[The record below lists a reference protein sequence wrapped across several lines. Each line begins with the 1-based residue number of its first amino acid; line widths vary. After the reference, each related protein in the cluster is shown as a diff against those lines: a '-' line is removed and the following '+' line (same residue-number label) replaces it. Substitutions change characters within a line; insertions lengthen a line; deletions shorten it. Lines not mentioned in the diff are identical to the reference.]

1 MSNQTSALLKL
12 NAEKI
17 MKQWEERANKEVLPS
32 LHIEKLTL
40 HNSLPELLES
50 MVRALNKTHNRG
62 EARLIW
68 ENDESL
74 RVGRKHGHGRAKTIN
89 YTMDQMIFEYH
100 ILREVIFDVL
110 EEKAPLPETDREVI
124 ICGIEQAV
132 NDAATQFSET
142 LRLVQE
148 AVAATLTHDLR
159 GPITSAKLYAQIIFH
174 SEEDVDAGIRSAA
187 SRIINSMERLDSM
200 IHDLLDASV
209 IRAGEKL
216 ALQIEECDLKLIA
229 TEVVDEFNI
238 IYGERF
244 VLVADSPAVGYWSK
258 SAIRRVIE
266 NLATNA
272 HKYSTPKTPVTITI
286 RQSEATATLLVHNE
300 GNPITEENQSVLFQ
314 RFRRA
319 KTADAQTGWGL
330 GLTVVKGVTEAHH
343 GIVKVESSPEAG
355 TTFIVEIPRR
365 IEESLNKLDDFHPLK

>member
-1 MSNQTSALLKL
+1 MSVKTSAILKQ

-17 MKQWEERANKEVLPS
+17 MKLWEERAKKEVLAA
-32 LHIEKLTL
+32 LHIERLAL
-40 HNSLPELLES
+40 HNSLHELLDS
-50 MVRALNKTHNRG
+50 LVRALDTTLDRSK
-62 EARLIW
+62 ARLVW
-68 ENDESL
+68 ERDEAS
-74 RVGRKHGHGRAKTIN
+74 RVGKIHGHVRAKSVN

-110 EEKAPLPETDREVI
+110 EEHEQVSIVDREVI
-124 ICGIEQAV
+124 TCGIEQAV

-159 GPITSAKLYAQIIFH
+159 GPITSAKLYAQIIFQN
-174 SEEDVDAGIRSAA
+174 EEGVDAAGRSAA

-216 ALQIEECDLKLIA
+216 VLKTEECDLKLI
-229 TEVVDEFNI
+229 VSDIVDEFNI
-238 IYGERF
+238 IYAQRF
-244 VLVADSPAVGYWSK
+244 SLVAESPAIGFWSR
-258 SAIRRVIE
+258 SALRRVVE

-272 HKYSTPKTPVTITI
+272 VKYSSPETPVKITI
-286 RQSEATATLLVHNE
+286 LQSSTTVTVMVHNV
-300 GNPITEENQSVLFQ
+300 GNPIAEENQAGLFQ

-319 KTADAQTGWGL
+319 KSSDAHTGWGL

-343 GIVKVESSPEAG
+343 GMVKVESSPEKG
-355 TTFIVEIPRR
+355 TTFIVEIPRQ
-365 IEESLNKLDDFHPLK
+365 IEDSLLKPDEVQRQ

>member
-1 MSNQTSALLKL
+1 MSDKTSTLLKR
-12 NAEKI
+12 NAANILKR
-17 MKQWEERANKEVLPS
+17 WEERAKKEVLAALSLDKLALYDS
-32 LHIEKLTL
+32 LHEFLD
-40 HNSLPELLES
+40 S
-50 MVRALNKTHNRG
+50 MVRALDATKDRSA
-62 EARLIW
+62 ARLVW
-68 ENDESL
+68 ERDESL
-74 RVGRKHGHGRAKTIN
+74 RVGKLHGDDRAKTAH
-89 YTMDQMIFEYH
+89 YTMDQMIFEYR

-110 EEKAPLPETDREVI
+110 EEEKSISATDREVI

-142 LRLVQE
+142 LKQIQE

-159 GPITSAKLYAQIIFH
+159 GPITSAKLYAQIIH
-174 SEEDVDAGIRSAA
+174 ENEEGVDAGARSAA

-216 ALQIEECDLKLIA
+216 ALKIEECDLKSLA
-229 TEVVDEFNI
+229 SETVDEFNV
-238 IYGERF
+238 IYGQRF

-258 SAIRRVIE
+258 NALRRVIE

-272 HKYSTPKTPVTITI
+272 HKYSSPDTPVVITI
-286 RQSEATATLLVHNE
+286 LQSAATVTLLVHNE
-300 GNPITEENQSVLFQ
+300 GNPISEVSQARLFQ

-319 KTADAQTGWGL
+319 KPSDAQTGWGL

-343 GIVKVESSPEAG
+343 GVVKVESSPEKG

-365 IEESLNKLDDFHPLK
+365 IEELLLKPDEILR